1 MQYADLA
8 IAALGAFFLAWLI
21 DFVTGKRGLL
31 ANLLVSGTGA
41 VAGWFLSVRVFALS
55 TSDQWTWVLW
65 SMSAALAALLV
76 YQLFRS
82 KR

>member
-1 MQYADLA
+1 LQYADLA

-21 DFVTGKRGLL
+21 DFATGKRGLF

-41 VAGWFLSVRVFALS
+41 VMGWFLAVRVFALS
-55 TSDQWTWVLW
+55 TSDEWAWVLW
-65 SMSAALAALLV
+65 AMGAALVSLLMF
-76 YQLFRS
+76 QLFRS

>member
-1 MQYADLA
+1 LQYADLA
-8 IAALGAFFLAWLI
+8 IAALGSFFLAWLI
-21 DFVTGKRGLL
+21 DASTGRRGLF

-41 VAGWFLSVRVFALS
+41 IAGWFLSVRVFAVS

-65 SMSAALAALLV
+65 AMGAALAALLMF
-76 YQLFRS
+76 QLFRS